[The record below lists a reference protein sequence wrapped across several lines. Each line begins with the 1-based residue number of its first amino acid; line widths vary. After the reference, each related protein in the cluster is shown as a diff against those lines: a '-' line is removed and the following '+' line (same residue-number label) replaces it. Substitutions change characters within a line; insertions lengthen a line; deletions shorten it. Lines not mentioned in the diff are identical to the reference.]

1 MHFLVQNIEEAPNF
15 KPQSMKKKKS
25 SATLVSP
32 VVAYTL
38 CTLAVVLSY
47 WLIRN
52 LEFLSWDDNVY
63 VYENP
68 LVRNLSWTG
77 IQDIFRNFVMGNYH
91 PLVIL
96 SYAIEYSIA
105 GIKPN
110 LYHLTNLGLHI
121 GTTLLVLR
129 LSHQITKNLSLA
141 LTLALLFGLHPLR
154 VESVAWVTERKDV
167 LYGFFYLA
175 ALSGWMIF
183 RESKNYLHYAGVMLL
198 FILSCLSKGQA
209 VTLPIAIILIELL
222 SGKQPK
228 DLIRNIPVLIA
239 FFPSLIFGIIAIYAQ
254 KSGGNIR
261 SSEAFSAVEQLLI
274 GCWSMLFY
282 IPKFIFPFPLVPFY
296 PYPDAPL
303 AAVWYITPLAVAG
316 LGGLLFFTWKKEKNI
331 FFGLSFFLLHIL
343 PVAQFLPV
351 GNAIA
356 ADRYFYI
363 PGIGLTWLV
372 AWGLFKLLPE
382 KKALLAGI
390 NISLIWGFMSYHQ
403 VKVWKNTETFFSYII
418 EKDPSVDFAFVNLGR
433 YLEKQNRKREAADIY
448 LAGIKANPEY
458 PDQYNDGGYTLSHL
472 GKYDSAKILLL
483 KAISLAPDMA
493 EAYNNMGYNFSM
505 MQQFDSSE
513 VYLKESIRLNPK
525 NETAFNN
532 LGSTYSMQGK
542 LNEAIQTFEKA
553 IQLKPDYADAYNN
566 QGSSYGMLGDNT
578 KALELFQK
586 AISLKPEFG
595 GAWFNAGIAL
605 QSMGEREKA
614 FDFYRKAAQLGHAPA
629 IEFLKSQ
636 GEKW

>member
-1 MHFLVQNIEEAPNF
+1 MHFLVQNIKEAPNF

-25 SATLVSP
+25 SGISFNPLM
-32 VVAYTL
+32 AYAG
-38 CTLAVVLSY
+38 CTLAVFLSY

-96 SYAIEYSIA
+96 SYALEYSIV

-110 LYHLTNLGLHI
+110 LYHYTNLCLHI
-121 GTTLLVLR
+121 GTTLLALR
-129 LSHQITKNLSLA
+129 LTHQITKNLPLA
-141 LTLALLFGLHPLR
+141 FVFALLFGLHPLR

-167 LYGFFYLA
+167 LYGFFYLC
-175 ALSGWMIF
+175 ALSVWMIF
-183 RESKNYLHYAGVMLL
+183 KESKKRIHFIGVLIL

-228 DLIRNIPVLIA
+228 DLIKNIPILIT
-239 FFPSLIFGIIAIYAQ
+239 FIPSILFGIIAIYAQ

-261 SSEAFSAVEQLLI
+261 SSEAFTAFEQILI

-282 IPKFIFPFPLVPFY
+282 IPKFIFPIPLVPFY
-296 PYPDAPL
+296 PYPEAPL
-303 AAVWYITPLAVAG
+303 SVIWYLAPIAILGLAAILY
-316 LGGLLFFTWKKEKNI
+316 FTWEKNKDL
-331 FFGLSFFLLHIL
+331 FFGLSFFLLHII

-363 PGIGLTWLV
+363 PGIGLTWIL
-372 AWGLFKLLPE
+372 AWAIFKLLPE
-382 KKALLAGI
+382 KKALLTGVS
-390 NISLIWGFMSYHQ
+390 ISIIWGFMSYHQ
-403 VKVWKNTETFFSYII
+403 VKIWKNTETFFSYII

-448 LAGIKANPEY
+448 LEGIKANPNY

-472 GKYDSAKILLL
+472 GKYDSAKIILM

-542 LNEAIQTFEKA
+542 LNEAIETFEKA
-553 IQLKPDYADAYNN
+553 IQLKPDYADAFNN
-566 QGSSYGMLGDNT
+566 QGSSYGMLGNNT

-586 AISLKPEFG
+586 AISLKPDFG

-605 QSMGEREKA
+605 QSMGDREKA
-614 FDFYRKAAQLGHAPA
+614 FQSYRKAAQLGHAPA